1 MAEAGWAGWASRAR
15 IQLERRFSAVHP
27 IIDVVS
33 RRANATK
40 IGVTVMASNLT
51 GVLICSRHQTATR
64 TSIAPLGGGTI
75 GLKAFGSRPAAPPAF
90 FYR

>member
-1 MAEAGWAGWASRAR
+1 VA
-15 IQLERRFSAVHP
+15 
-27 IIDVVS
+27 
-33 RRANATK
+33 
-40 IGVTVMASNLT
+40 VMASNLT